1 MPARNFAG
9 VATARIARSNR
20 RRSVRGASPSSSI
33 GGPHESVA
41 LNRLLVCASD
51 SSFLPRQAHPFSVQ
65 TRNDRRDGACAVEVV
80 AERRTHDERR
90 KQRRRLEASGPQHV
104 SSEAGHGGEPEVERA
119 VIERGRG
126 RYTQGRPSLDRERNI
141 ARVRVSP
148 TSPPAAGSA
157 RAASGCRST
166 SWRRPQNSAGSVA
179 MTAGPTAPRAR
190 SGYRAAARRPG
201 RTADRV
207 MQLVLET
214 GFATGE
220 RLPFKGNTEQR
231 GSISGRG
238 WRSGFAN
245 RRGRLH
251 IHP

>member
-1 MPARNFAG
+1 M
-9 VATARIARSNR
+9 
-20 RRSVRGASPSSSI
+20 
-33 GGPHESVA
+33 
-41 LNRLLVCASD
+41 
-51 SSFLPRQAHPFSVQ
+51 
-65 TRNDRRDGACAVEVV
+65 
-80 AERRTHDERR
+80 
-90 KQRRRLEASGPQHV
+90 
-104 SSEAGHGGEPEVERA
+104 
-119 VIERGRG
+119 IERGRG
-126 RYTQGRPSLDRERNI
+126 RYTQGRPSLDRERDI

-220 RLPFKGNTEQR
+220 RLPFKGNPEQR

-238 WRSGFAN
+238 LEIRIRQSPRTPSHTSVTVRTICRMNASFGSAWTRQPDTARMQFDHGFDNRVVSRPPVIGMTSRVRRHTRCGAVKNKARWDRSPTRTHIAAVARATTAGATAVPEFL
-245 RRGRLH
+245 RRRAGLFVFNAEHAFPAKGSTR
-251 IHP
+251 PTSPG